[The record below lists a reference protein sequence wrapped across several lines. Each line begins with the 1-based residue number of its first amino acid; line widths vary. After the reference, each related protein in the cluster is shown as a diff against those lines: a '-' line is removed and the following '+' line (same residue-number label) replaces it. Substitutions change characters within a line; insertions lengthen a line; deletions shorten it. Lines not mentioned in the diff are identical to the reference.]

1 MTLPR
6 TALGQP
12 IAQADEPSVR
22 ALVVVLVDIDDFEVS
37 RLARGDSWANAQ
49 LDLVSDALAKPDL
62 PQDTALAPTF
72 VPPDAWIVAM
82 GGEEADDLSALAAGY
97 AEQIRALVTETSDVT
112 VSVGVSQAHPGVTGQ
127 EAALGEAV
135 SGVER
140 KLIDP
145 GNQVT
150 VFDAAAQVVVEGV
163 PERIEQELARAI
175 RDSDVEGAM
184 NVLASWIDR
193 IVAIEGT
200 TPKVLRRW
208 VTAQVM
214 YAMDVSGRRRLPDG
228 SVDWFDAFSR
238 LSLEEVM
245 EMSGITDRSYLMLW
259 LQKVLYRIVDVNTPP
274 SAGRHVLALAE
285 KHIQEHHA
293 EDLSLAT
300 LAAETFVSPYY
311 ISHLFQREKGTT
323 FLKYLTSVRMTHA
336 RELLAGSD
344 LPVEVISI
352 RVGYSSSKRFRTLF
366 KRTFKVTPTE
376 YRAQHGGRRTPQATA
391 PATFPPINPDW
402 HRAHN
407 S

>member
-6 TALGQP
+6 TVLGQP
-12 IAQADEPSVR
+12 LAQVDAPTGR

-37 RLARGDSWANAQ
+37 RLARGDTWANAQ
-49 LDLVSDALAKPDL
+49 LDLVSDALNKPDL
-62 PQDTALAPTF
+62 PQNTALTPTF

-82 GGEEADDLSALAAGY
+82 GGEVAEDLGAIAVGY
-97 AEQIRALVTETSDVT
+97 AEQIRALITETSDVT
-112 VSVGVSQAHPGVTGQ
+112 VSVGVSRAHTGVTRQ

-135 SGVER
+135 SGIER

-150 VFDAAAQVVVEGV
+150 VFDVAPEGVVEGV

-175 RDSDVEGAM
+175 RDSDVEGAL

-193 IVAIEGT
+193 IVAIEGA
-200 TPKVLRRW
+200 TPEVLRRW

-214 YAMDVSGRRRLPDG
+214 YALDVSGRQRLPDG

-259 LQKVLYRIVDVNTPP
+259 LQKLLYRIVDVNTPP

-285 KHIQEHHA
+285 AHIQEHHA
-293 EDLSLAT
+293 EDLRLST

-323 FLKYLTSVRMTHA
+323 FLKYLTSVRMQHA

-366 KRTFKVTPTE
+366 RRTFKVTPSE
-376 YRAQHGGRRTPQATA
+376 YRAQHGRR
-391 PATFPPINPDW
+391 
-402 HRAHN
+402 
-407 S
+407 